1 MRPKST
7 TTASRRRLISLA
19 VGVIFLFA
27 TAACDNNGDG
37 LPKGDQAPPPQV
49 TVMTV
54 TPKTFQLRLKP
65 LDRPKGR
72 AKSRCELSGIDT
84 EGTKITKRK
93 EGPSARYLV
102 FEIFTFKGPRDSK

>member
-54 TPKTFQLRLKP
+54 TPKTIPVTFEAV
-65 LDRPKGR
+65 G
-72 AKSRCELSGIDT
+72 ET
-84 EGTKITKRK
+84 EGSR
-93 EGPSARYLV
+93 EVEVR
-102 FEIFTFKGPRDSK
+102 TFRHRHRGHKDHKA